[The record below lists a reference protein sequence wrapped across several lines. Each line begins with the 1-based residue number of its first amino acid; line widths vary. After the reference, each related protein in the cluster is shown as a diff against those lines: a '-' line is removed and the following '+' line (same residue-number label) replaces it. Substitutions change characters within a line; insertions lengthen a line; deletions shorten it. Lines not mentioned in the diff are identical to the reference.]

1 MARKALLIVDP
12 LNDFMLGG
20 ALPVPNGNAV
30 VEPINKIIDWCKN
43 DEEEDW
49 LFFLACDWHLED
61 SKHFEKWPVHC
72 VRNTPGAEF
81 HPDLKIPPDAIIIF
95 KGVGSDENGYSA
107 FEGFAWN
114 GFFLDELLPIFSVE
128 EVFICGLATE
138 CCVKVTA
145 LDAIKKYKTFLLLD
159 ACRALTSE
167 GNTKA
172 VKEMEDAGVIITT
185 TEEIMGI
192 KI

>member
-1 MARKALLIVDP
+1 M
-12 LNDFMLGG
+12 
-20 ALPVPNGNAV
+20 
-30 VEPINKIIDWCKN
+30 
-43 DEEEDW
+43 
-49 LFFLACDWHLED
+49 
-61 SKHFEKWPVHC
+61 
-72 VRNTPGAEF
+72 RNTYGAEF
-81 HPDLKIPPDAIIIF
+81 HPDLKILSDAIIIF
-95 KGVGSDENGYSA
+95 KGVGFDENGYSA
-107 FEGFAWN
+107 FEGFVRN
-114 GFFLDELLPIFSVE
+114 GVFLDKLLPIFSVE
-128 EVFICGLATE
+128 KVFICGLATE